1 MQTSDIDASFHIA
14 VVVQVLPCSLT
25 ISVPYLH
32 QHIFCGYLTVSLC
45 EHAAF
50 FFLGLLTR
58 SLLGDHLARVLKMV
72 TFLA

>member
-1 MQTSDIDASFHIA
+1 MQMSDIDASFHMA

-32 QHIFCGYLTVSLC
+32 RHIFCGYLTVSLC
-45 EHAAF
+45 EYAAF
-50 FFLGLLTR
+50 FLDLLTR
-58 SLLGDHLARVLKMV
+58 SLLGDHLARVLEMV